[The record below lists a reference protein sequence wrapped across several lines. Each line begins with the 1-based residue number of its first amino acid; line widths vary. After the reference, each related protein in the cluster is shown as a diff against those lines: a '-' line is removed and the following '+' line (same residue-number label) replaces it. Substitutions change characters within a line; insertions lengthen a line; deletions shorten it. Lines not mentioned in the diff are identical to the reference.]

1 MNWLQA
7 EIIEGI
13 QKLMALRLRNTPP
26 SDTLK
31 ATAVV
36 WHDVFSSR
44 PIAWDQELDSQR
56 IKKGFTE
63 LCAVCDS
70 WPSPSD
76 FFRVLPARKQA
87 LMLPDN
93 SNKFYSPPTREMVDN
108 LLKKMRNNAK
118 QYREKENNGSSE

>member
-7 EIIEGI
+7 EIVEGI

-36 WHDVFSSR
+36 WFDVFNSR
-44 PIAWDQELDSQR
+44 PITWDQELDTKR

-63 LCAVCDS
+63 LCAYSDS

-76 FFRVLPARKQA
+76 FFKVLPSRPQA
-87 LMLPDN
+87 LLLPDN
-93 SNKFYSPPTREMVDN
+93 SNKSYSPETKKMVDD
-108 LLKKMRNNAK
+108 LLNKMRNNVK
-118 QYREKENNGSSE
+118 QYREKEDNGSGE

>member
-7 EIIEGI
+7 EIVEGI

-36 WHDVFSSR
+36 WFDVFNSR
-44 PIAWDQELDSQR
+44 PITWDQELDTKR

-63 LCAVCDS
+63 LCANSDS

-76 FFRVLPARKQA
+76 FFRVLPSRPQA
-87 LMLPDN
+87 LLLPDN
-93 SNKFYSPPTREMVDN
+93 SNKSYSPETKKMVDD
-108 LLKKMRNNAK
+108 LLNKMRNNVK
-118 QYREKENNGSSE
+118 QYREKEDNGSGE

>member
-7 EIIEGI
+7 EIVEGI

-44 PIAWDQELDSQR
+44 PIAWDQELDTQR

-63 LCAVCDS
+63 LCATSDS

-93 SNKFYSPPTREMVDN
+93 TNKSYSPET
-108 LLKKMRNNAK
+108 KKMVTDLLNKMRRNV
-118 QYREKENNGSSE
+118 NGSETQR

>member
-7 EIIEGI
+7 EIVEGI

-36 WHDVFSSR
+36 WFDVFNSR
-44 PIAWDQELDSQR
+44 PITWDQELDTKR

-63 LCAVCDS
+63 LCAYSDS

-76 FFRVLPARKQA
+76 FFKVLPSRPQA
-87 LMLPDN
+87 LLLPDN
-93 SNKFYSPPTREMVDN
+93 SNKSYSPETKKMVDD
-108 LLKKMRNNAK
+108 LLNKMRNNVK
-118 QYREKENNGSSE
+118 QYREKEDN

>member
-7 EIIEGI
+7 EIVEGI
-13 QKLMALRLRNTPP
+13 QKLMALRLRNTSP

-36 WHDVFSSR
+36 WFDVFNSR
-44 PIAWDQELDSQR
+44 PITWDQELDTKR

-63 LCAVCDS
+63 LCAYSDS

-76 FFRVLPARKQA
+76 FFRALPSRHQA

-93 SNKFYSPPTREMVDN
+93 SNKSYSPETKKMVDD
-108 LLKKMRNNAK
+108 LLKRMRNNVK
-118 QYREKENNGSSE
+118 QHREEEDNGSGE

>member
-7 EIIEGI
+7 EIVEGI

-36 WHDVFSSR
+36 WFDVFNSR
-44 PIAWDQELDSQR
+44 PITWDQELDTKR

-63 LCAVCDS
+63 LCAYSDS
-70 WPSPSD
+70 WPSPND
-76 FFRVLPARKQA
+76 FFRVLPSRPQA
-87 LMLPDN
+87 LLLPDN
-93 SNKFYSPPTREMVDN
+93 SNKSYSPETKKMVDD
-108 LLKKMRNNAK
+108 LLKKMRNNVK
-118 QYREKENNGSSE
+118 QYREKEDNGSGE

>member
-13 QKLMALRLRNTPP
+13 QKLMALRLRNTPS

-36 WHDVFSSR
+36 WFDVFNSR
-44 PIAWDQELDSQR
+44 PITWNQDLDTKR
-56 IKKGFTE
+56 IKKGFTD
-63 LCAVCDS
+63 LCATSDY

-76 FFRVLPARKQA
+76 FFRVLPSRPQA

-93 SNKFYSPPTREMVDN
+93 SNKSYSLETKKMVDD
-108 LLKKMRNNAK
+108 LLNKMRNNVK
-118 QYREKENNGSSE
+118 QHRKEEND

>member
-7 EIIEGI
+7 EIVEGI

-36 WHDVFSSR
+36 WFDVFNTR
-44 PIAWDQELDSQR
+44 PITWDQELDTKR

-63 LCAVCDS
+63 LCAYSDS

-76 FFRVLPARKQA
+76 FFKVLPSRPQA
-87 LMLPDN
+87 LLLPDN
-93 SNKFYSPPTREMVDN
+93 SNKSYSPETKKMVDD
-108 LLKKMRNNAK
+108 LLNKMRNNVK
-118 QYREKENNGSSE
+118 QYREKEDNGSGE

>member
-7 EIIEGI
+7 EIVEGI

-36 WHDVFSSR
+36 WFDVFNSR
-44 PIAWDQELDSQR
+44 PITWNQDLDTKR
-56 IKKGFTE
+56 IKKGFTD
-63 LCAVCDS
+63 LCGTSDY

-76 FFRVLPARKQA
+76 FFRVLPSRPQA

-93 SNKFYSPPTREMVDN
+93 SNKSYSLETKKMVDD
-108 LLKKMRNNAK
+108 LLNKMRNNVK
-118 QYREKENNGSSE
+118 QSRKEEND